1 MPSLSLRCKRKD
13 TTVFLIVD
21 ASDSFAK
28 CKARLADALGLKG
41 GASAVSLLVAPGEGD
56 KEPKEYP
63 DQGMVSDFDL
73 VDNSVLFLVQV
84 GEPIDGKL
92 ADAWRAGALNP

>member
-21 ASDSFAK
+21 VSDSFAK
-28 CKARLADALGLKG
+28 CKARLAEALGMKG
-41 GASAVSLLVAPGEGD
+41 GAAGISLLVAPGEGD
-56 KEPKEYP
+56 KEAKEYP
-63 DQGMVSDFDL
+63 DMAMVSDYEL
-73 VDNSVLFLVQV
+73 QDNAVIFLVQV

-92 ADAWRAGALNP
+92 ADAWRAGTL